1 MYSALSRYYDTL
13 MKDFDYD
20 AYEAFLRQNLIGK
33 KGLDLACGSG
43 EMTIRLKRDGYDIVG
58 ADYSAEMLNEAVI
71 KARKN
76 RMIIPY
82 VLCDL
87 NNLKIENKY
96 DFAVS
101 VCDGFNYVGSESHME
116 DAFKTVRSALNG
128 GGVFI
133 FDISSENKLRNIVAD
148 NLFYED
154 NDDLT
159 YYWQNT
165 LNGDHV
171 DMELTFF
178 EKAGDLYRRFDEFQT
193 QYIYSADKIYELL
206 DKAGF
211 SSVKFYNEKFKE
223 FKPRDSR
230 LVVRAEK

>member
-20 AYEAFLRQNLIGK
+20 AYEAFLRRNLIGK

-43 EMTIRLKRDGYDIVG
+43 EMTIRLKKDGYDIVG

-76 RMIIPY
+76 RLIIPY

-87 NNLKIENKY
+87 NNLSIENKY

-101 VCDGFNYVGSESHME
+101 VCDGFNYIASESHME
-116 DAFKTVRSALNG
+116 DAFKTVRAALNG

-133 FDISSENKLRNIVAD
+133 FDISSENKLKNIVAD

-154 NDDLT
+154 NDNLT
-159 YYWQNT
+159 YFWQNT
-165 LNGDHV
+165 LFDNRV
-171 DMELTFF
+171 EMELTFF
-178 EKAGDLYRRFDEFQT
+178 EKAGDLYRRFDEYQT
-193 QYIYSADKIYELL
+193 QYIYSADKIRELL

-223 FKPRDSR
+223 FKPGDSR
-230 LVVRAEK
+230 LIVCAEK